1 VSRAAKFDAKFDR
14 KLDRKSDGLTIRAAT
29 SGDAAVLAEFAERSF
44 QEAFARDNEQ
54 SDMTHYVASAFG
66 EQIQRVEIA
75 DARRVVLLA
84 EADGEISGYAQLFTG
99 STTAGITM
107 MMPATELERFYV
119 APEWHGRGL
128 AQQLMTRA
136 VEIAS
141 QSGAATLWLAVWERN
156 PRAIAFYRKS
166 GFVDVGS
173 KLFVLGRDRQ
183 TDRVM
188 SRLLRD

>member
-1 VSRAAKFDAKFDR
+1 VSRATKFDR
-14 KLDRKSDGLTIRAAT
+14 LTIRTAT
-29 SGDAAVLAEFAERSF
+29 SDDAAALAEFAARSF
-44 QEAFARDNEQ
+44 HDAFARENEQ
-54 SDMTHYVASAFG
+54 SDMAQYVARAFG
-66 EQIQRVEIA
+66 EQIQRAEIA
-75 DARRVVLLA
+75 DARRVVSLA
-84 EADGEISGYAQLFTG
+84 EADGEIAGYAQLLAG
-99 STTAGITM
+99 STPPGITM

-166 GFVDVGS
+166 GFADVGS
-173 KLFVLGRDRQ
+173 KIFVLGSDRQ